1 VSARADVSGMVVLVT
16 GASSGIGRATA
27 LQLARPGA
35 RLVLASRS
43 AQALA
48 EVERDC
54 AAQGAT
60 VLVVPTDVSDPA
72 AVEALFAT
80 AVDRFGR
87 VDAVVNSAAVVAY
100 GRLEDVPDEVY
111 DHALEVNL
119 LGTVRVART
128 ALRLFRTQGGGRL
141 VVVGSLLGKI
151 ATPYM
156 SSYVAGKWGVHGLVR
171 TLRIEARRTP
181 GVHVSLVSPGSV
193 NTPVYAQ
200 AGSFT
205 GRVGRPPP
213 PVDAPEK
220 VARAVVRAIERPRR
234 ETSVGL
240 ANSLTVF
247 GFRFLSGVFDM
258 LVTLLMDWGGQSLTR
273 VEPNAGNVLEPRPA
287 GEAVHG
293 QWGRRWLRLVPA
305 TLAAG
310 SGAAVVAVRRA
321 RR

>member
-1 VSARADVSGMVVLVT
+1 VSARADVSDMVVLVT

-43 AQALA
+43 AQALG

-54 AAQGAT
+54 AGQGAS
-60 VLVVPTDVSDPA
+60 VLVLPTDVSDPA
-72 AVEALFAT
+72 AVEALFAA

-87 VDAVVNSAAVVAY
+87 VDAVVHSAAVVAY
-100 GRLEDVPDEVY
+100 GRLQDVPDEVY

-119 LGTVRVART
+119 LGTVRVCRT
-128 ALRLFRTQGGGRL
+128 ALRLFGDQSGGRL

-181 GVHVSLVSPGSV
+181 GIHVSLVSPGSV
-193 NTPVYAQ
+193 DTPVYAQ

-213 PVDAPEK
+213 PVDPPDK

-240 ANSLTVF
+240 ANGLTVF
-247 GFRFLSGVFDM
+247 GFRFLPGLFDL
-258 LVTLLMDWGGQSLTR
+258 LVTTLMEWGGQSFTR
-273 VEPNAGNVLEPRPA
+273 VDPNAGNVLEPHPA

-305 TLAAG
+305 ALAAG
-310 SGAAVVAVRRA
+310 SGAAVVAVRRD